1 MYFDLVG
8 TNQHFNVFCY
18 KDRILLDSIEYELD
32 GNFIMFCNLSIYS
45 INMDKKEVRKGPD
58 YDAWIN
64 TPVSLPEWSKRV
76 DKPTKIIIRGMIY
89 DIEGSKNPEL
99 KLKGRIVGYLV
110 PYKNGFEYVWH
121 NYAPDEVSLSL
132 LDTMDNYL

>member
-8 TNQHFNVFCY
+8 SNRHFQVGRY
-18 KDRILLDSIEYELD
+18 EDRILLDSLEYELD
-32 GNFIMFCNLSIYS
+32 GNWIMSSNLSIYS
-45 INMDKKEVRKGPD
+45 INMDKKEIRKGPD

-76 DKPTKIIIRGMIY
+76 DKPTKIIIRGIIY
-89 DIEGSKNPEL
+89 DVEDSEIPEL
-99 KLKGRIVGYLV
+99 KLKGRMVGYLI

-121 NYAPDEVSLSL
+121 NYSPDEILISLF
-132 LDTMDNYL
+132 DTMDNYL